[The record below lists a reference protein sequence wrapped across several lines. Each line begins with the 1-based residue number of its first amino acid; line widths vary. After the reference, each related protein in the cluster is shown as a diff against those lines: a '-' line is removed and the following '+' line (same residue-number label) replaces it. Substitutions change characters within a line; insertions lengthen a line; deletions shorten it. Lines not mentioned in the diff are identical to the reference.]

1 MSANYT
7 NQKKLLKHLKKGK
20 TPAYTYLVDL
30 YYEQLCNYAQNL
42 ARDDYQSED
51 IVQNVIVRIWQQRD
65 KLNSNIN
72 IKNYLYR
79 SVYNEFIDQYRRSNA
94 ITALEKKYI
103 EGLDIVLEDEDF
115 NNSERIMAM
124 VMKTVENLPP
134 KCRETFLLSKKEGL
148 TYIEI
153 AEYQN
158 VSVNTVEKQIGKAI
172 RIVRETLTDKIKTVL
187 FLLLGLNSKNVEP

>member
-1 MSANYT
+1 MSAIYT

-103 EGLDIVLEDEDF
+103 EGLDIVLEDEEF

-172 RIVRETLTDKIKTVL
+172 RIVRETLKDKIKTVL
-187 FLLLGLNSKNVEP
+187 FLLLGLNSCNTKQ

>member
-30 YYEQLCNYAQNL
+30 YYEQLCNYAKNL

-172 RIVRETLTDKIKTVL
+172 RIVRETLKDKIRTVL
-187 FLLLGLNSKNVEP
+187 FLMLGLNSCNTKQ

>member
-7 NQKKLLKHLKKGK
+7 NHKKLLKHLKKGK

-30 YYEQLCNYAQNL
+30 YYEQLCNYAKNL

-172 RIVRETLTDKIKTVL
+172 RIVRETLKDKIKTVL
-187 FLLLGLNSKNVEP
+187 FLLLGLNSCNTKQ

>member
-30 YYEQLCNYAQNL
+30 YYEQLCNYAKNL

-103 EGLDIVLEDEDF
+103 EGLDIVLEDEEF

-172 RIVRETLTDKIKTVL
+172 RIVRETLKDKIKTVL
-187 FLLLGLNSKNVEP
+187 FLLLGLNSKNVEH

>member
-172 RIVRETLTDKIKTVL
+172 RIVRETLKDKIKTVL
-187 FLLLGLNSKNVEP
+187 FLLLGLNSKNVEH

>member
-7 NQKKLLKHLKKGK
+7 NHKKLLKHLKKGK

-30 YYEQLCNYAQNL
+30 YYEQLCNYAKNL

-172 RIVRETLTDKIKTVL
+172 RIVRETLKDKIKTVL
-187 FLLLGLNSKNVEP
+187 FLLLRLNSKNVEH